1 MHLHACKSQKQI
13 RLASSR
19 KCNSESMCGVPV
31 LTRVSPAKKQRKS
44 RHGMDS
50 TLRAGGTLTHRLKDK
65 TKLETLIR
73 IGQIPLK
80 FNSRGK
86 RTLTSDSGCYK
97 KSQTKLWPKFG
108 AAFNQ
113 IQFADQD
120 FKSNSTGKP
129 PKSRGSLSR
138 RLLKSPSS
146 LYLHV
151 QRRRAISA
159 PPHKRIL
166 KGDEQGSECVLCST
180 LLSIS
185 PKLFHQNVVPN
196 NTALSSQPF
205 RPLSSP
211 PEA

>member
-1 MHLHACKSQKQI
+1 
-13 RLASSR
+13 
-19 KCNSESMCGVPV
+19 
-31 LTRVSPAKKQRKS
+31 
-44 RHGMDS
+44 MDS
-50 TLRAGGTLTHRLKDK
+50 TLRAGGTLAHRLKDK

-73 IGQIPLK
+73 IGQIPLR

-86 RTLTSDSGCYK
+86 RTPTSDSGCYK
-97 KSQTKLWPKFG
+97 RSQTKLWPEFR
-108 AAFNQ
+108 AFNQ

-129 PKSRGSLSR
+129 PKSKGSLSR

-151 QRRRAISA
+151 KRRRAISA

-166 KGDEQGSECVLCST
+166 RGDEQGSECVLCST

-185 PKLFHQNVVPN
+185 PKLCLFHQHVVPN
-196 NTALSSQPF
+196 NPALSSQPF

>member
-1 MHLHACKSQKQI
+1 MWSSSTHPCKPRQK
-13 RLASSR
+13 
-19 KCNSESMCGVPV
+19 
-31 LTRVSPAKKQRKS
+31 TTKS
-44 RHGMDS
+44 RRGLDS
-50 TLRAGGTLTHRLKDK
+50 TLRAGGTLAHRLKDK

-73 IGQIPLK
+73 IGQIPLR

-97 KSQTKLWPKFG
+97 KSQTKLWPEFG

-120 FKSNSTGKP
+120 FQSNSTGKP

-166 KGDEQGSECVLCST
+166 RGDEQGSECVLCST

-185 PKLFHQNVVPN
+185 PKLCLFHQHVVPN
-196 NTALSSQPF
+196 NPALSSQPF
-205 RPLSSP
+205 RPP
-211 PEA
+211 PQKHNRE